1 MMKLSVSSYSYQQ
14 YIRSGKMTQL
24 DVVQKA
30 AEMGFEGIDFTDLK
44 PFEGAEQKDRL
55 AYAKQIRAAADAV
68 GVEIVAYTVGANLY
82 QGSPEADEAEVERL
96 KDALE
101 VAAVLGARIMRHDVC
116 GTEKIDGRVIG
127 FDRMLPTIAENAR
140 RVTEYAQTLGIRT
153 CSENHGY
160 VAQDSDRVER
170 LYNAVGHENYGLL
183 IDIGNFACVDE
194 DCARAVSRL
203 APYAIHV
210 HAKDFRI
217 DPFDQKPAE
226 TKGVFRSRGCNYLS
240 GCAIGEGDIPVAR
253 CVQILKRA
261 GYDGY
266 LTVEYEGIE
275 DCIAG
280 ITRGMQNLQEYVK

>member
-1 MMKLSVSSYSYQQ
+1 MKLSVSSYSYQQ
-14 YIRSGKMTQL
+14 YIRAGKMTQL

-55 AYAKQIRAAADAV
+55 AYAEQIRRAAEAAEI
-68 GVEIVAYTVGANLY
+68 EIVSYTVGANLY
-82 QGSPEADEAEVERL
+82 QGTPDADAAEVARL
-96 KDALE
+96 KEQLD
-101 VAAVLGARIMRHDVC
+101 VAAVLGAKIMRHDVC
-116 GTEKIDGRVIG
+116 GKERIGDRVVS
-127 FDRMLPTIAENAR
+127 FERMLPTIAENAR

-170 LYNAVGHENYGLL
+170 LYNAVGHDNYGLL
-183 IDIGNFACVDE
+183 IDVGNFACVDE

-217 DPFDQKPAE
+217 RPYNQKPADG
-226 TKGVFRSRGCNYLS
+226 TGYFQSRGCNYLS
-240 GCAIGEGDIPVAR
+240 GCAIGEGDIPVAH
-253 CVQILKRA
+253 CVQILKPA

-266 LTVEYEGIE
+266 LTVEFEGIA

-280 ITRGMQNLQEYVK
+280 ITRGMLNLKEYIK